1 MLVKQ
6 DRRPGPADRGS
17 HDALRQSLAPNG
29 HSADPNIRPEVH
41 PRVSEGK
48 EDGGRVGPYAVFEM
62 GALSKSDKSS
72 LSILGRL
79 KAWAHGDRQAFVVR
93 PDACQACQLCVDAC
107 PGNALKL
114 VANRS

>member
-1 MLVKQ
+1 MSAS
-6 DRRPGPADRGS
+6 RPGGCEGTPGRVMPVVDRN
-17 HDALRQSLAPNG
+17 RC
-29 HSADPNIRPEVH
+29 
-41 PRVSEGK
+41 EGK
-48 EDGGRVGPYAVFEM
+48 EDCVRVCPYDVFEM